1 VGAPSKNAPL
11 SLSLSLSRA
20 RDKQEREMDKTNDDE
35 DEEKE
40 EENAVAMKPSMHFIV
55 QNVSKKHN
63 IGTICRN
70 CTAFD
75 VKSMHLVGNAHY
87 NVFGSQ
93 GSDAHVRIE
102 HHPTLEECRD
112 AMKKELKCEEIL
124 GVEITEESVDVAKY
138 PWKGNTAF
146 VLGNEGHGLTP
157 QQKKICDGFV
167 YIKQYGV
174 GTASLNVAV
183 ASSIVMHEFAKYHD
197 YSERAR
203 EGEKFVVAEKPLL
216 RRPKGVAVGVG
227 WTPEDVRKE
236 RELKRAELANDDECE
251 EVNVIDWGE

>member
-1 VGAPSKNAPL
+1 MTSEKIPAGAITIANGE
-11 SLSLSLSRA
+11 
-20 RDKQEREMDKTNDDE
+20 Q
-35 DEEKE
+35 
-40 EENAVAMKPSMHFIV
+40 KPAEMHFIV

-75 VKSMHLVGNAHY
+75 VKSMHLVGSAHY

-93 GSDAHVRIE
+93 GSDAHVKIE
-102 HHPTLEECRD
+102 HHPTLEECRET
-112 AMKKELKCEEIL
+112 MREIYNVEEIL

-146 VLGNEGHGLTP
+146 VLGNEGHGMTP

-167 YIKQYGV
+167 YIKQYGA

-183 ASSIVMHEFAKYHD
+183 ASSIVMHEFAKYHN

-203 EGEKFVVAEKPLL
+203 EGEKFIVAEKPLS

-227 WTPEDVRKE
+227 WTPEIARKE
-236 RELKRAELANDDECE
+236 REMRRRQAENEKESDNGENECVFGDDKDIVEY
-251 EVNVIDWGE
+251 